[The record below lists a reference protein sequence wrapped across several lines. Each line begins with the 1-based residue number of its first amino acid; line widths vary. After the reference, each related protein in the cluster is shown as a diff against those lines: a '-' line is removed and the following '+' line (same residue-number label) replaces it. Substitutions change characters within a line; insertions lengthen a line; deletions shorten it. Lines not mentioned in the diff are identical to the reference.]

1 MIAPAL
7 REFIAM
13 HRNELATRTLEHI
26 ELVSLALLAAVA
38 IGMPLAVVLRR
49 SRPLS
54 AAFVGLASVVQTV
67 PGLALLSL
75 MLPLFGLG
83 RNSAVAALFLYALLP
98 VIRNTLV
105 GLDGV
110 AANVVDTARGMGMSP
125 LQVFWAVEL
134 PLALPTIFA
143 GLRTAAVINVG
154 VATLSA
160 LVGAGGLGVFIF
172 RGVANNQPGI
182 ILLGALPAA
191 LLALTID
198 GLLATAER
206 TLLRHTWRV
215 ATTSALILSG
225 VLFAVWRPVPDTE
238 IAFGFPAGFV
248 QRPDG
253 YAAWREHYQIPA
265 VRHTELDI
273 SLLYSS
279 LRTGEIDIACGSA
292 LDSRIAS
299 LGLRA
304 IADDRHFFPNYDAAV
319 LARQNL
325 FQRIPTLRPLIE
337 KLGGALT
344 TENMRALVRRV
355 EQDGLTNEAVS
366 REFLREWTK
375 RAGIDWQERRAVAK
389 RPELDSPDIVIGTK
403 SATSQYIIG
412 RILEQL
418 IDGATGWNA
427 SLKSGLGS
435 TSICFES
442 LQRGDIDLY
451 PEFNGLLAITVFQI
465 GSDKSAME
473 KLRDGPQLNAW
484 LRSELSTQH
493 RLDWLPPI
501 GFSTSY
507 TFLVRADDPRFENVQ
522 TMSQLAELMRRQ

>member
-1 MIAPAL
+1 MISPTL

-13 HRNELATRTLEHI
+13 HRNELVTRTLEHV
-26 ELVSLALLAAVA
+26 ELVALALLAAVA
-38 IGMPLAVVLRR
+38 LGMPLAIALRR

-54 AAFVGLASVVQTV
+54 AAFVGLASIVQTV

-105 GLDGV
+105 GLEGV
-110 AANVVDTARGMGMSP
+110 PANVVETARAMGMNP
-125 LQVFWAVEL
+125 LQVFLTVEL

-172 RGVANNQPGI
+172 RGVANNQPTI

-198 GLLATAER
+198 GLLALAEH

-215 ATTSALILSG
+215 AAISALILSG
-225 VLFAVWRPVPDTE
+225 VLLAVWRPVPDTE

-248 QRPDG
+248 QRSDG
-253 YAAWREHYQIPA
+253 YEAWRLHYQIPA
-265 VRHTELDI
+265 VRYTELDI
-273 SLLYSS
+273 SLLYDS
-279 LRTGEIDIACGSA
+279 LRTGDIDVACGSA
-292 LDSRIAS
+292 LDSRVAS
-299 LGLRA
+299 LGLRV
-304 IADDRHFFPNYDAAV
+304 IADDRHFFPNYDSAV
-319 LARQNL
+319 LARQQL
-325 FQRIPTLRPLIE
+325 FQRIPALRPLIE
-337 KLGGALT
+337 KLSGAIT
-344 TENMRALVRRV
+344 TETMRKLVSRV
-355 EQDGLTNEAVS
+355 EQNGLTNEAVS

-375 RAGIDWQERRAVAK
+375 SAGIDWQERRAIAK
-389 RPELDSPDIVIGTK
+389 RPELDSPDVVIGTK

-412 RILEQL
+412 RMLEQL

-427 SLKSGLGS
+427 QLKSGLGS
-435 TSICFES
+435 TSICFDS

-451 PEFNGLLAITVFQI
+451 PELNGLLAVTIFHLGNDPT
-465 GSDKSAME
+465 AME

-484 LRSELSTQH
+484 LKSELSRQYRFEWMPTF
-493 RLDWLPPI
+493 
-501 GFSTSY
+501 GFSSSY
-507 TFLVRADDPRFENVQ
+507 TFLVRSDDPRFENVQ
-522 TMSQLAELMRRQ
+522 TMSQLAELLRR